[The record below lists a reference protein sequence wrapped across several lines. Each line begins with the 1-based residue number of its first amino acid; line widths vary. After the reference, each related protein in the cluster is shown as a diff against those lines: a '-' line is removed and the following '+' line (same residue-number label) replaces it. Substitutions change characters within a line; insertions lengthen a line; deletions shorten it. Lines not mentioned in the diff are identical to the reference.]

1 MVKTAVGPIAEA
13 QRWGGRPPPAS
24 IGAGLFCERT
34 WTVLAVNLKL
44 SGRELQIVRGIF
56 NNQKESTIAA
66 ELGVSPHTVHTEC
79 ERLYRKL
86 GINDRPQLMLRIVGE
101 FHALTLEGTT
111 LPPICAFRTAG
122 HCPLGL

>member
-1 MVKTAVGPIAEA
+1 M
-13 QRWGGRPPPAS
+13 
-24 IGAGLFCERT
+24 FCERT
-34 WTVLAVNLKL
+34 WTILAVSLKL

-56 NNQKESTIAA
+56 NDQKESTIAA
-66 ELGVSPHTVHTEC
+66 ELGVSPHTAHTER

-86 GINDRPQLMLRIVGE
+86 GINDRLQLMLRIIAE
-101 FHALTLEGTT
+101 FHALTLDGAT